1 MKIALCRP
9 MFPVL
14 ALCLAAGS
22 ILSGCYK
29 TEMETQKARADKAEG
44 DLKAVTE
51 QVAATKS
58 NLDAERARA
67 NQAKRGQLVTI
78 VNGQQAGYDEIAMTQ
93 PGQFVREGVRQR
105 PGSKVMFTGG
115 RIADQQLVVLRDNG
129 KPNFQGNTRNSRPDG
144 EWIWFDPKGMAANKE
159 VWKDGKLAQVFNA
172 TAVKGD
178 AVTWKERTKI
188 EKEAWFKER
197 AAVFNNLPELV
208 RELDANPAPTS
219 AAGRADATK
228 SGAAAGTGTAPAG
241 TTPAKPTKATGK
253 R

>member
-22 ILSGCYK
+22 ILPGCYK

-51 QVAATKS
+51 QVAAMKTS
-58 NLDAERARA
+58 LDAEKARA
-67 NQAKRGQLVTI
+67 SQAKRGQLVTI
-78 VNGQQAGYDEIAMTQ
+78 INGQQAGFDEIAMTQ

-105 PGSKVMFTGG
+105 PGSKVMFTAGK
-115 RIADQQLVVLRDNG
+115 IADQQLVVLRDNG

-144 EWIWFDPKGMAANKE
+144 EWIWFDPKGVAANKE

-172 TAVKGD
+172 TSVRGD
-178 AVTWKERTKI
+178 VVTWKERTKA
-188 EKEAWFKER
+188 ERDAWFKGT
-197 AAVFNNLPELV
+197 AAVFSNLPELV
-208 RELDANPAPTS
+208 RELDAAPAP
-219 AAGRADATK
+219 AAGAAKADATK
-228 SGAAAGTGTAPAG
+228 PGTAGATPAR
-241 TTPAKPTKATGK
+241 TAAAKPTKPTGK